1 MSNIEQDNPKGA
13 GESISGEPAQSQVR
27 PKFIRSLDLFLDGIY
42 RNRWY
47 SLPPQGISGEVW
59 GMPQTSENSRD
70 GESYFLRYFQS
81 QGYGPT
87 PNECVTT
94 SALMCMNI
102 LKDQAALS
110 NGQLSE
116 PDRSIQ
122 EYIYQLETLGLRG
135 WVYRFSTKSPLPG
148 MMTPWQALLALRSFA
163 KSLKEKYGMSC
174 RVNLSARRKLID
186 LIKELQTGNIIL
198 IHGAWQMTLD
208 PKNKNFGYN
217 PLLAFLGGMPHTM
230 LLAGYDG
237 KTGRWLLLNPAD
249 PWPADKQKPLAPK
262 IFEMTTKQMLDFWG
276 RKFLFYPPRFSI
288 TVISPDR

>member
-1 MSNIEQDNPKGA
+1 MSNLEQDNPKVA
-13 GESISGEPAQSQVR
+13 GVSAQGQARS
-27 PKFIRSLDLFLDGIY
+27 KFIRWLDSFLDGVY

-47 SLPPQGISGEVW
+47 TLPPQGIAEKIW
-59 GMPQTSENSRD
+59 GMPQNSENSPD
-70 GESYFLRYFQS
+70 GEAYFLHYFQS

-94 SALMCMNI
+94 SALMSMNM

-110 NGQLSE
+110 KGQPFE

-122 EYIYQLETLGLRG
+122 EYIHHLETLGLRG

-148 MMTPWQALLALRSFA
+148 MMTPWQAVWALKGFA
-163 KSLKEKYGMSC
+163 KSLKMSC
-174 RVNLSARRKLID
+174 LVQLSAHRKLVD

-208 PKNKNFGYN
+208 PNNKNFGYN
-217 PLLAFLGGMPHTM
+217 PLLAILGGMPHTM

-237 KTGRWLLLNPAD
+237 KSERWLLLNPAD
-249 PWPADKQKPLAPK
+249 PWPADKQKPVAPK
-262 IFEMTTKQMLDFWG
+262 IFKMTTKQLLDFWG
-276 RKFLFYPPRFSI
+276 RKFLFYPPRFAITSI
-288 TVISPDR
+288 KLETERM